1 MPHILDG
8 KKIAQK
14 LKDQLKTEIENIKI
28 KSNRVPGLA
37 VVQVGN
43 VAASSVYVKAK
54 TKAAKEVGINVYDH
68 HLEETVKQ
76 DDLIN
81 LINHLNNLSLI
92 HI

>member
-14 LKDQLKTEIENIKI
+14 LKDKLKVEIVNIKLKFDRI
-28 KSNRVPGLA
+28 PGLA
-37 VVQVGN
+37 VIQVGN

-54 TKAAKEVGINVYDH
+54 TKAAKEVGINVIDH
-68 HLEETVKQ
+68 HSVESINQ

-81 LINHLNNLSLI
+81 LINQLKLND
-92 HI
+92 